1 MNIVLNQKSIS
12 IENESMI
19 PDLLIKYNLNID
31 EVIVI
36 INDKIVKKSEFKNF
50 ILKEGDIVELIN
62 FVGGG

>member
-1 MNIVLNQKSIS
+1 
-12 IENESMI
+12 MI